1 MTDRP
6 GLDLGALL
14 ADPARAADVP
24 ADAIAA
30 VLTEVTAQEARLGTV
45 KAILAARLAGA
56 SNGHP
61 PPPSEAA
68 PLTQQEAAERYR
80 IPLCT
85 MRRLTRTGR
94 VPATRVGRNRM
105 VRPADL
111 DSYIARCRHQGVGVG
126 ALLDVGRLPDVVS
139 RL

>member
-61 PPPSEAA
+61 RPRRRPHRSRSKRPPNATVSRSAPCGGSRAPAASRRPASDATAWFA
-68 PLTQQEAAERYR
+68 PL
-80 IPLCT
+80 IL
-85 MRRLTRTGR
+85 
-94 VPATRVGRNRM
+94 
-105 VRPADL
+105 
-111 DSYIARCRHQGVGVG
+111 
-126 ALLDVGRLPDVVS
+126 
-139 RL
+139 